1 MFHSN
6 IDDETLEKYIWN
18 EEIQTPIL
26 NKIQFKHGVHKSGLI
41 TVIFYDKQF
50 ERKKSTKSKYATT
63 LVTKLIF

>member
-1 MFHSN
+1 MDSFG
-6 IDDETLEKYIWN
+6 
-18 EEIQTPIL
+18 EILTPIL

-50 ERKKSTKSKYATT
+50 ERKKSTKSKYATA